1 MGVVSEFIQN
11 YWKEFEGL
19 FFLFIYYYGSFFPDL
34 GVGGEGCK
42 RTKTKTWIGKH
53 ATGTAKTEI
62 HTVLVERGMSWSE
75 VQEKWAELSGDLE
88 GFYLSHQVCLATR
101 LLFAAMASVVKD

>member
-1 MGVVSEFIQN
+1 M
-11 YWKEFEGL
+11 
-19 FFLFIYYYGSFFPDL
+19 

>member
-1 MGVVSEFIQN
+1 M
-11 YWKEFEGL
+11 
-19 FFLFIYYYGSFFPDL
+19 
-34 GVGGEGCK
+34 GVGGEGCR

-101 LLFAAMASVVKD
+101 LLLPAMSLFFRDYDLNEGILEKIDFSDVHTGTI